1 MYSKKR
7 IDFWKKV
14 ASLVSVSL
22 LLLAWYCGSIRISDN
37 QSDMVDQLLINGEL
51 LTQIHPRLYQGTSA
65 NELSPVEFIG
75 LGSGIGY
82 GGITEVAVTVSS
94 QGDIQRVAVLSSKDT
109 SSYLD
114 KVLQSNLME
123 KILGENIKV
132 SLEIDGVSGATVS
145 TNALT
150 DAIKQAADSVRVQV
164 FGFSMLENEE
174 PVSHFRWLDL
184 MAIAMFTMAI
194 LVNKTRHRKKSM
206 FNWAILLSS
215 MCVFGFYSSSL
226 FSSSTM
232 GILISGAWFS
242 GLGNYTSLILLS
254 LVILYIIVSNRNVY
268 CTSLCPFGATQECL
282 AKLGNAKTTS
292 LTNFFFE
299 WFPRGLLLTTLCLGL
314 YFRNPASFSYEPF
327 GIMFGMIGSI
337 YLFVLTVLAIVTSLV
352 VKRPWCRT
360 LCPMNPMTDFI
371 RFNRQWFKSILN
383 KQRAKREIMEAN
395 QMADVAVKSNEV
407 SK

>member
-7 IDFWKKV
+7 IDFWKKG

-22 LLLAWYCGSIRISDN
+22 LLLAWYCGSIRISDDQN
-37 QSDMVDQLLINGEL
+37 DMVDQLLINGDVL
-51 LTQIHPRLYQGTSA
+51 SQIHARLYQGTTA
-65 NELSPVEFIG
+65 NESSPVEFIG

-82 GGITEVAVTVSS
+82 GGSTEVAVTVSP
-94 QGDIQRVAVLSSKDT
+94 QGIIQRVAVLSSKDT

-123 KILGENIKV
+123 KILGENIK
-132 SLEIDGVSGATVS
+132 SNLEIDGVSGATVS

-150 DAIKQAADSVRVQV
+150 EAIKLAADSVRIQV
-164 FGFSMLENEE
+164 FGFSMIENEK
-174 PVSHFRWLDL
+174 PISHFRWLDL
-184 MAIAMFTMAI
+184 MAMLMFIMAI
-194 LVNKTRHRKKSM
+194 LVSKTRHRRKSM
-206 FNWAILLSS
+206 FNWMILLVS
-215 MCVFGFYSSSL
+215 MGIFGFYSSTL

-232 GILISGAWFS
+232 GILISGAWFN

-268 CTSLCPFGATQECL
+268 CNSLCPFGATQECL

-292 LTNFFFE
+292 LNHLFFE

-327 GIMFGMIGSI
+327 GIMFGMIGSL
-337 YLFVLTVLAIVTSLV
+337 YLFVLTTLTIVTSLV
-352 VKRPWCRT
+352 IKRPWCRT

-371 RFNRQWFKSILN
+371 RFNRQWVKSIFN
-383 KQRAKREIMEAN
+383 KRQVNRNSNAK
-395 QMADVAVKSNEV
+395 
-407 SK
+407 